1 MPTGSNKFNVTGCS
15 RNENKFTIANAVSS
29 KKLKY
34 LKKNSIPK
42 QKKVD
47 PIIIILREIRD
58 FFFSI
63 RIAAK
68 YETNIVDKISV
79 TYFGFQLM

>member
-1 MPTGSNKFNVTGCS
+1 MPTGSNKSNVTGCS
-15 RNENKFTIANAVSS
+15 RIENKFAIANAVSS

-68 YETNIVDKISV
+68 YETNVVDKISV
-79 TYFGFQLM
+79 AYFGFQLM